1 MPHRFKNQ
9 RGAGSSDYSGLFHS
23 WSADPAQLSRFT
35 LKHIDQAPMFHPLDP
50 NTVIPTGTSGIIPT
64 GTYYD
69 AIAPANLQN
78 SLGPPTPRAV
88 QMGGKKNVG
97 LKALAGKIATKKTKL
112 QAKGHKLPKDRS
124 VLGSLRTFKAIVNGK
139 AVGHY
144 FKGSP
149 VAAARK
155 VVAKVG
161 GSSDKP
167 VPIHLTEVTRGV
179 YKYRRPRKVLE
190 KLERYQY
197 YFWGYTKKLAKP
209 HTITRGG
216 KKIVIHKKNIAYP
229 ASTSD
234 GKMLT
239 FIAAKKLHTKRSN
252 KAKKVKKVATKK
264 VVA

>member
-1 MPHRFKNQ
+1 MPHRFKKQ
-9 RGAGSSDYSGLFHS
+9 RGAGSSDYSGLFHA

-69 AIAPANLQN
+69 AIAPATVQN

-88 QMGGKKNVG
+88 QMGGKKHVG
-97 LKALAGKIATKKTKL
+97 LKAMAGKIATKKTKL
-112 QAKGHKLPKDRS
+112 QAKGKKLPKDRS
-124 VLGSLRTFKAIVNGK
+124 VLGSLRTFKATVSGK

-155 VVAKVG
+155 VVAKAG
-161 GSSDKP
+161 GSPKKP
-167 VPIHLTEVTRGV
+167 VHIHLTEVTRGV
-179 YKYRRPRKVLE
+179 YKYQRPQKKPE
-190 KLERYQY
+190 KAERYQY
-197 YFWGYTKKLAKP
+197 DFWGYTMKLAKP
-209 HTITRGG
+209 LTITRGG
-216 KKIVIHKKNIAYP
+216 EQIVIHKKNIAYP
-229 ASTSD
+229 APMHE

-239 FIAAKKLHTKRSN
+239 FIEAKKLHTKRSN
-252 KAKKVKKVATKK
+252 KAKKVKKVVKK
-264 VVA
+264 A